1 MKRSD
6 RDASKEDRIM
16 SAIQRNGLSGLA
28 LKIAAIAFAAI
39 MSGFM
44 AKPSSDLPFTAQA
57 EASRAAD
64 L

>member
-1 MKRSD
+1 
-6 RDASKEDRIM
+6 M

-28 LKIAAIAFAAI
+28 LKIAAIAFIAI

-44 AKPSSDLPFTAQA
+44 QKPSSDLPFAAQA
-57 EASRAAD
+57 EVAQAD